1 MLRARARARF
11 VGNALTAVAACSPAC
26 FAVFLC
32 SRNFAIL
39 LYVLLLKTLQA
50 VIHFTR
56 IRLSRSVKFYGSN
69 LYTSIHVE
77 HVYLLVC
84 RDYVFTFLSHSNFL
98 LAFCSSCGLFIVMY
112 HLNDDVHRVRK
123 ERIQQSPRT

>member
-1 MLRARARARF
+1 MTETECCERERGLLVMLLPPSPPVRLPISLSSF
-11 VGNALTAVAACSPAC
+11 VH
-26 FAVFLC
+26 
-32 SRNFAIL
+32 AIL
-39 LYVLLLKTLQA
+39 RFCYMCYYLKTLQA
-50 VIHFTR
+50 VIHFAR
-56 IRLSRSVKFYGSN
+56 IRVSRSVKFYGSN

-112 HLNDDVHRVRK
+112 HLNDDVHRV
-123 ERIQQSPRT
+123 